1 MPSWL
6 PLIHEDRSVV
16 NPLATGLLPVALVKN
31 NMLGVHEETFV
42 VRAELCPVLGLG
54 AWIVVIRVI
63 TTCAQGCKCGSC
75 KRFEHLFFVCSA
87 VVFVALLLSQKLDDE
102 LFAGKRE

>member
-16 NPLATGLLPVALVKN
+16 NPLATDLLGVALVKN
-31 NMLGVHEETFV
+31 NMVGVHEEALV
-42 VRAELCPVLGLG
+42 VRTDLCSVLGLRARIALVG
-54 AWIVVIRVI
+54 VR

-75 KRFEHLFFVCSA
+75 KRFEHLFFVYA
-87 VVFVALLLSQKLDDE
+87 VGEFVALLLSQKLDDE
-102 LFAGKRE
+102 LFAGLRE